1 MFKVAGSIEKEEDTS
16 CRVEGV
22 GRERRCGEER
32 EEREATQSSPTAHLE
47 EGMRLKSLTPLLAQ
61 LRKSH
66 DPNTHL

>member
-1 MFKVAGSIEKEEDTS
+1 MIIIMRILESLKAAGSPKGYLEL
-16 CRVEGV
+16 R
-22 GRERRCGEER
+22 ER
-32 EEREATQSSPTAHLE
+32 EEREATQSSPMAHLE